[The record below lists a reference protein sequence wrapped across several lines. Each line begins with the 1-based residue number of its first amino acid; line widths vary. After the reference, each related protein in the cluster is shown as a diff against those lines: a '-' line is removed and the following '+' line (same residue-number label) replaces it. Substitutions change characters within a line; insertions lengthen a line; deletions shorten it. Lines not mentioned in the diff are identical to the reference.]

1 MGRCCWVEMGPQAE
15 RIKSISIYGR
25 GSDRGCWAP
34 GGSSGILQLV
44 AGKEA
49 GKRWVLRT
57 HVYSRIAFAHT
68 RLSLSTCRWCVT
80 RCELWSR
87 SSSRPADWRS
97 RLGGERMG
105 SGSSIDEVKAFAGV
119 G

>member
-1 MGRCCWVEMGPQAE
+1 
-15 RIKSISIYGR
+15 
-25 GSDRGCWAP
+25 
-34 GGSSGILQLV
+34 
-44 AGKEA
+44 
-49 GKRWVLRT
+49 
-57 HVYSRIAFAHT
+57 
-68 RLSLSTCRWCVT
+68 VT

-105 SGSSIDEVKAFAGV
+105 SGSSIEEAKAFAGV

>member
-1 MGRCCWVEMGPQAE
+1 MSDAVGGMGRCCCVEMGPQAE

-57 HVYSRIAFAHT
+57 HIYSRIAFAHT
-68 RLSLSTCRWCVT
+68 RLSLKNTCRVQ
-80 RCELWSR
+80 
-87 SSSRPADWRS
+87 
-97 RLGGERMG
+97 
-105 SGSSIDEVKAFAGV
+105 V
-119 G
+119 GHGRVQVVVSV